1 MAVVLVALL
10 DRLLIG
16 PGLDKLK
23 DLDQEIN
30 NQRTSISRDL
40 RFLTYKT
47 KIDKEIDAF
56 RKFIPQKA
64 MAEDDINTDFFS
76 RVEKLANQTN
86 VKLVKSNPGP
96 GKKEKEYSEYYAD
109 VECAGSLKDVISF
122 MHAVNSSD
130 DLFKIVKFNMTP
142 RKGSPSDVSTSMTV
156 VKLVINPDKPAHAGR

>member
-86 VKLVKSNPGP
+86 VKLVKSNPGQI
-96 GKKEKEYSEYYAD
+96 G
-109 VECAGSLKDVISF
+109 
-122 MHAVNSSD
+122 
-130 DLFKIVKFNMTP
+130 
-142 RKGSPSDVSTSMTV
+142 R
-156 VKLVINPDKPAHAGR
+156 AHV